1 MRLYVHEVIEWQFLS
16 KFQIAKACV
25 LCFALVWNPCC
36 GSCCRQLTWSV
47 AIWLTSPTI
56 EWLDSYCGS
65 CNWWDVFCVCGAFG
79 VCFHFVAKCECM
91 WLCVIP
97 SSCSSVGVAFVTCK
111 KWPGMFWSGVC
122 VPIALACCCLTN
134 GFICAGNGGDGWGRN
149 PTTLFVL
156 TECLKSLGWGILNY
170 FLVAM

>member
-97 SSCSSVGVAFVTCK
+97 SSCSCVDVTFVIFGE
-111 KWPGMFWSGVC
+111 WPGALGVLSVRLLYLLVVDWPMDLFLLVMEETIGTEFQQPCFFWQNAWRV
-122 VPIALACCCLTN
+122 
-134 GFICAGNGGDGWGRN
+134 
-149 PTTLFVL
+149 
-156 TECLKSLGWGILNY
+156 
-170 FLVAM
+170 